1 MRVAM
6 VCPYS
11 LSRPGGVQGQAVG
24 LARALAGRGHQ
35 VMVLA
40 PDDRLP
46 AGTERPVDDGPVGPE
61 GPGRAW
67 VRVIG
72 RTTVLRSNGSQ
83 VPLAISPAAAR
94 RTLVGARELGAEVV
108 HLHEPMAPFAGY
120 ACLAR
125 ATVPLVGTYHRA
137 GGSAWYRALGPFVR
151 WANRRLSVRCAV
163 SAAAMATARD
173 AMGGEYRVLFNGV
186 ETERFA
192 RARPWPTDGPTVLF
206 VGRHEE
212 RKGLEVLLE
221 AFRRVTVPA
230 AVLWVAGTG
239 PQTDGLRR
247 RFGDVPGI
255 RWLGRLGDAELAE
268 RLAGAHVLC
277 APSLGGESFGMVLLE
292 GMAAGCAVV
301 ATDLP
306 GYRECAGPHAEL
318 VPAGDPVAL
327 RSALDVVLAQA
338 SRGTGRCAPEAL
350 AAARGRAA
358 EWSMGRLAERYE
370 EIYHE
375 VAGTGRPGGGL

>member
-24 LARALAGRGHQ
+24 LARALARRGHE
-35 VMVLA
+35 VLVLA

-46 AGTERPVDDGPVGPE
+46 ARTERPVDDGRPGT
-61 GPGRAW
+61 GRAW
-67 VRVIG
+67 IRVIG
-72 RTTVLRSNGSQ
+72 RPTVLRSNGSQ
-83 VPLAISPAAAR
+83 VPLALSPAAAR
-94 RTLVGARELGAEVV
+94 RTLEGARALGADVV

-137 GGSAWYRALGPFVR
+137 GGSAWYRALGPFAR
-151 WANRRLSVRCAV
+151 WANRRLSIRCAV
-163 SAAAMATARD
+163 SSAAMETARD

-192 RARPWPTDGPTVLF
+192 GARPWPTEGPTVLF

-221 AFRRVTVPA
+221 AFRRLEVPGA
-230 AVLWVAGTG
+230 LLWVAGTG
-239 PQTDGLRR
+239 PQTDTLRR
-247 RFGDVPGI
+247 RFGGIPGVQ
-255 RWLGRLGDAELAE
+255 WLGRLGDAELAE

-292 GMAAGCAVV
+292 AMAAGCAVV

-306 GYRECAGPHAEL
+306 GYRESAGSRAEL

-327 RSALDVVLAQA
+327 RSALDEVLAEA
-338 SRGTGRCAPEAL
+338 SQGTGRCAPEAL
-350 AAARGRAA
+350 AEGRARA
-358 EWSMGRLAERYE
+358 SEWSMDRLAERYE
-370 EIYHE
+370 AIYHE
-375 VAGTGRPGGGL
+375 ASGTGRPGGGL